1 MKFRTWIWMSV
12 VYLLAA
18 LVMSTRMA
26 AQDNHSRDSHSRH
39 RRYRLIEIGTFG
51 GPSSS
56 VPGPSVKLINDHGTT
71 IGGAD
76 TPTSDLPDCFF
87 GDCFIE
93 HTFTWR
99 NGVMRDQGAL
109 PGVNSSF
116 PNEINDSGVIVGVSE
131 NGLTDP
137 LVGGPEID
145 AVVWRNGQIINL
157 GTLGGNQSF
166 GFSINNGN
174 QAVGVALNAIPD
186 PFSLFGLGTETRAF
200 LWQNGV
206 MHDLGTL
213 GGPDAEPGNINERG
227 QVCGSSYV
235 NSTPN
240 QNTGIPTLDP
250 FLWER
255 GRMIDLGTLGGT
267 IGSADFVNARGQV
280 AGTSN
285 LAGDLTFHPFL
296 WSRGVLTDMGTFGGD
311 NGQPNWLSDDG
322 DAVGKADLP
331 GSQTHDGFRW
341 SHGIMTDL
349 GTVDGDPCSN
359 ALAINLSGQIVGGAG
374 DCSSFSHA
382 FIWENGAPMVD
393 LNSLV
398 SPSDGLQLTAAEYIS
413 DSGEITGNA
422 VLPDSDIR
430 AFLLIPCDDH
440 HPGEC
445 EDDSLTEVPDVARTP
460 QLPATTKQDSESRT
474 TPLNHLRN
482 RSIQRYHI
490 PGQAPARD

>member
-1 MKFRTWIWMSV
+1 MKTRTWMWTTV
-12 VYLLAA
+12 VYLFATLA
-18 LVMSTRMA
+18 MSVGMA
-26 AQDNHSRDSHSRH
+26 AQDNPAQDHKPKHH
-39 RRYRLIEIGTFG
+39 HYRLIEIGTFG

-56 VPGPSVKLINDHGTT
+56 VPGPSVKLVNDRGTA

-93 HTFTWR
+93 HAFTWQ
-99 NGVMRDQGAL
+99 NGVMTDLGAL

-116 PNEINDSGVIVGVSE
+116 PNWINESGVIVGVSE
-131 NGLTDP
+131 NGLIDP

-145 AVVWRNGQIINL
+145 AVVWKNGQIINL

-166 GFSINNGN
+166 GFSINNRG

-186 PFSLFGLGTETRAF
+186 PFSLFGLGTQTRAF

-213 GGPDAEPGNINERG
+213 GGPDAVPQNVNERG
-227 QVCGSSYV
+227 QVCGNSYT
-235 NSTPN
+235 NSIPN
-240 QNTGIPTLDP
+240 PTTGIPTLDP

-267 IGSADFVNARGQV
+267 IGSSNYLNERGQV

-296 WSRGVLTDMGTFGGD
+296 WSRGVLTDLGTFGGN

-322 DAVGKADLP
+322 DVVGKADLP
-331 GSQTHDGFRW
+331 GSQTHDAFLWRNGT
-341 SHGIMTDL
+341 MTDL

-359 ALAINLSGQIVGGAG
+359 ALAINSGGQIVGGSG
-374 DCSSFSHA
+374 NCSSFSHA
-382 FIWENGAPMVD
+382 FIWENGGPMVD
-393 LNSLV
+393 LNNLV
-398 SPSDGLQLTAAEYIS
+398 SPSDGLQLTSAQYVS
-413 DSGEITGNA
+413 DSGEITGDA
-422 VLPDSDIR
+422 VLPNGDSR
-430 AFLLIPCDDH
+430 AFLLIPDGDCDSD
-440 HPGEC
+440 C
-445 EDDSLTEVPDVARTP
+445 EGRIAASQNSAA
-460 QLPATTKQDSESRT
+460 PAQNVVTMKQGDESPINPVER
-474 TPLNHLRN
+474 LRSQM
-482 RSIQRYHI
+482 RHRYHL
-490 PGQAPARD
+490 PGQTAAPRD